1 MSINFNYQK
10 KTLVPEKRRLKEFLI
25 NMLQDSGKNAGNISI
40 VFCDDTFLLN
50 LNKQHLKHDYFT
62 DILTF
67 DLSEPGSQLV
77 DAEVYIST
85 DRVFENAK
93 LFKTPYL
100 NELHRVMFHGI
111 LHLTGFS
118 DSKSALKNQMTTQE
132 NFYLENYFRVSR

>member
-1 MSINFNYQK
+1 
-10 KTLVPEKRRLKEFLI
+10 
-25 NMLQDSGKNAGNISI
+25 MLQDSGKNAGNISI